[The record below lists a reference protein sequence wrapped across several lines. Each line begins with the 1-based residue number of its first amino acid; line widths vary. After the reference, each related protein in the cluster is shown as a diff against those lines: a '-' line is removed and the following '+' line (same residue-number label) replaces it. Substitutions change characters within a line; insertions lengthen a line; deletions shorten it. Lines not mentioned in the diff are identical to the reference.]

1 MRRSII
7 LIFVFCFM
15 SLTYSCVN
23 DTSTVENLQ
32 TEEEDLHSLD
42 ASQEEFE
49 SLFSM
54 DSLNKINE
62 ELDRKLDSFE
72 NLKEAKQEE

>member
-1 MRRSII
+1 
-7 LIFVFCFM
+7 M

-72 NLKEAKQEE
+72 NQKQTKEGE